1 MISMG
6 ITKLTIDLGS
16 IAIWRNRLITSLA
29 ALGSLLA
36 STFLFLPTA
45 PHASLYLASAIVVIS
60 SVCMSDSY
68 VCLNAMLPELAD
80 GRGEELREGE
90 GDEEAE
96 ALLDGIGRGSLEIV
110 DLPAPPTPSSPKPT
124 HKTSALGHISSR
136 GIAIGFGAGVS
147 ALAIS
152 LVPISVA
159 GGSIRAMQSVI
170 GASGVIWAVLTV
182 VVWMLLP
189 SVPKADAETGV
200 VVKKV
205 KEGWRRLGSL
215 VDGEE
220 VRRLRVTYWY
230 LLASALLQD
239 GTSPSC
245 NPDLALISCITA
257 FNTTL
262 AVSILFAKTSL
273 GMPQSRVILVGL
285 LMQLTAV
292 ASASMTPAIQRRYH
306 LDGIQ
311 SILVCVGMG
320 LVMCAWGLVGL
331 VNPWFGLRS
340 SGEMYVCAVWF
351 GLVSRHLRHTGLRLI
366 RCLQLYGPFDSLAR
380 SVLVDFI
387 PPVRFFLASK
397 TLRLTRSLQGQEA
410 RFFGLFSITDKSASF
425 LGPAAIACV
434 ADWTGEIRYGFGV
447 LALLMIA
454 PVPILRYCVE
464 QERGRRDAREYV
476 R

>member
-1 MISMG
+1 MTPELI
-6 ITKLTIDLGS
+6 IRLGS

-45 PHASLYLASAIVVIS
+45 PHASLYGAAAIVVIS

-68 VCLNAMLPELAD
+68 VCLNAMLPEIAEQ
-80 GRGEELREGE
+80 RAQELREGE

-110 DLPAPPTPSSPKPT
+110 DLPAPPMPSSPKPT

-152 LVPISVA
+152 LIPIFVS
-159 GGSIRAMQSVI
+159 GGSLRAMQSVI
-170 GASGVIWAVLTV
+170 GASGVVWALLTGV
-182 VVWMLLP
+182 MWILLP
-189 SVPKADAETGV
+189 SVAKTEGERGV
-200 VVKKV
+200 ALGKV
-205 KEGWRRLGSL
+205 KEGWMRVGALI
-215 VDGEE
+215 DGEE

-239 GTSPSC
+239 GTSLSC
-245 NPDLALISCITA
+245 TPDLALISCITA

-273 GMPQSRVILVGL
+273 GMPPSRVILVGL

-292 ASASMTPAIQRRYH
+292 ASASMTPAIQRRYR
-306 LDGIQ
+306 LNGIQ

-340 SGEMYVCAVWF
+340 SGEMYVCAIWF
-351 GLVSRHLRHTGLRLI
+351 GLVSCRLLRG
-366 RCLQLYGPFDSLAR
+366 
-380 SVLVDFI
+380 
-387 PPVRFFLASK
+387 K
-397 TLRLTRSLQGQEA
+397 
-410 RFFGLFSITDKSASF
+410 
-425 LGPAAIACV
+425 
-434 ADWTGEIRYGFGV
+434 
-447 LALLMIA
+447 
-454 PVPILRYCVE
+454 
-464 QERGRRDAREYV
+464 
-476 R
+476 